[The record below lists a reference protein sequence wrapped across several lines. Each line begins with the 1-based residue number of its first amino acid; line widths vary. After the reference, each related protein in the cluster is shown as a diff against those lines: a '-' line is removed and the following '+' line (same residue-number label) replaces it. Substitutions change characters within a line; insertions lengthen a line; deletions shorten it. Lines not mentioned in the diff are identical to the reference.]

1 MIMDIPTRLDAVP
14 LAVRTTA
21 LTKRYGKQFALRD
34 VDLTVPEGSFYVLV
48 GPNGAGK
55 TTLLKLLL
63 EIIHPSSG
71 TIEVMGLSTSTQGAQ
86 IRAHV
91 GYVPERGD
99 DLYAWMNVRTA
110 LDHHSRYYPA
120 WDAEYAS
127 HLVGRLQIKQ
137 GILGK
142 LSKGEARRVQIVM
155 ALAHRPPLLL
165 LDEPTDG
172 LDPVGRE
179 VFLSLLAEHIA
190 TSPTT
195 VVVSTHLIFELERLA
210 DHFAVLRDGRVVT
223 QTTTAQL
230 KRKLK
235 KYVIRP
241 RTDALPLPPA
251 DALLLSNGSQRE
263 GAWTLWGDEEA
274 LALRIAQDGG
284 EVHEVRS
291 LSLQEAAV
299 AFLSGASI

>member
-1 MIMDIPTRLDAVP
+1 MDIPTRLDAVP
-14 LAVRTTA
+14 LAIRTTA

-71 TIEVMGLSTSTQGAQ
+71 SIEVMGLSTATRGAL

-99 DLYAWMNVRTA
+99 DLYTWMDVRSA
-110 LDHHSRYYPA
+110 LDHHSRYYPS
-120 WDAEYAS
+120 WDAVYAS
-127 HLVGRLQIKQ
+127 QLVDRLQIKQ
-137 GILGK
+137 GLLRR

-195 VVVSTHLIFELERLA
+195 VVVSTHLIFELERFA
-210 DHFAVLRDGRVVT
+210 DHFAVLRDGKILT
-223 QTTTAQL
+223 QTTTEQL

-241 RTDALPLPPA
+241 NSDASPVPPA
-251 DALLLSNGSQRE
+251 DALLMANGSQRE
-263 GAWTLWGDEEA
+263 GAWTLWGDEQA
-274 LALRIAQDGG
+274 LAQRIAQTGG

-291 LSLQEAAV
+291 LSLQEAAI
-299 AFLSGASI
+299 AFLSGGSK